1 MQLDQ
6 HRLDS
11 LRAEMAAA
19 LFAGNTAFGVDNV
32 LATRCSVGWRGG
44 PAPDWD
50 GQPLRAH
57 QSLAA
62 GVTTPQCKRCYARCP
77 WRGRAV
83 RLHV

>member
-32 LATRCSVGWRGG
+32 LATRCSAGWRGG
-44 PAPDWD
+44 PAPDWM
-50 GQPLRAH
+50 ANH
-57 QSLAA
+57 
-62 GVTTPQCKRCYARCP
+62 Y
-77 WRGRAV
+77 GRTS
-83 RLHV
+83 R